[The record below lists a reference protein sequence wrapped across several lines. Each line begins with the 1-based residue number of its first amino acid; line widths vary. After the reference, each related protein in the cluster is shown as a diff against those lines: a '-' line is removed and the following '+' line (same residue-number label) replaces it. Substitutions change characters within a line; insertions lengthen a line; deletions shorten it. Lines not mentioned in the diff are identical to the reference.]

1 MEDDSFKIYF
11 IYSQEGSK
19 LNVEQL
25 KLNEEIIK
33 IEQISSGKVL
43 NYLYILYCLTISN
56 KKKVKS
62 TTLALVDNQGKLY
75 TSKISLNKDE
85 PFQYNVNFESSDY
98 NDEQHISLNQVKLPY
113 KEQFTIFKNSLK
125 NYNNIFYSLY
135 LSRVNSILEEMNC
148 KVDYESLLI
157 FILDLFAEYE
167 QYNELKDII
176 KNLFEKMNLKN
187 IIYKIDD
194 NSELSSLDEKHILDN
209 INIRENLVLITNNN
223 EEINEKI
230 DVILSYYYLH
240 KNRKLFIKYIG
251 NNNKDNK
258 ILEHLISN
266 RSFFDNFSKDAINSQ
281 LLEEAEDL
289 TQIKSLLSL
298 LPSMVDCFYFFADEN
313 FYMKLC
319 CLSQI
324 EAMRLNIME
333 ISKPNRNDDIGLLS
347 RYFDSMINN
356 LWKEYCLPIDL
367 TAEFFVEYCKL
378 FLNKDLYKIKIIINN
393 LERLNERL
401 ADKSKIKIESE
412 LNSYYKQ
419 TAVYFINNQKLKNM
433 DLINFLQDNPEFKNN
448 ENIENCIVLDS
459 YHEKFTNEFL
469 NDEIED
475 IHLKDLFGDNYYRII
490 KSIFDRMI
498 LPKDIVVIRYWKI
511 EDNKNK
517 EITEIFLQTIKRIW
531 LNHPE
536 NHMFGFEN
544 LFAKEFG
551 KASLEVENYK
561 DIINEIESHIPN
573 DSILMIYSTLL
584 DKKYGLSEEFKQ
596 HVINYINKN
605 ISDGPLALWYKLT
618 TFAERDDKIKYLKA
632 NLKDEYAVKVED
644 FIHYPE
650 ILSDRINL
658 FTKLYNNK
666 FFDDISNSNYYIE
679 SLKSKENLENLKF
692 NDAMIMYGKIDH
704 FSNLFLFFV
713 PGGFNEENQI
723 LVSSSLFDFSD
734 KCERAKA
741 HDESLKTII
750 NFWERFFPFEKNEAR
765 NNLQKLLKKYE
776 NSPLKEYNKLYNQ
789 TKLIL
794 VNLNEAKQGEKF
806 FESIFFMGIYNHLK
820 NKFNENQERERYEN
834 TFKKFSEIKELG
846 KNSDLN
852 SLDSNLKDI
861 LALAACENY
870 DKIDSELKF
879 LEEYFH
885 FDSNNNE
892 YKNYDVIKIKNSLN
906 DLVNKY
912 KETHKNIKGLDN
924 DGYVKEDAE
933 SKSSC

>member
-1 MEDDSFKIYF
+1 MEKDSFKIYF

-25 KLNEEIIK
+25 KPNEEIIK

-56 KKKVKS
+56 KKKVKF
-62 TTLALVDNQGKLY
+62 TTLTLVDNQGKLY

-98 NDEQHISLNQVKLPY
+98 NDEQHIPLNQVKLPY
-113 KEQFTIFKNSLK
+113 KEQFIIFKNSLK
-125 NYNNIFYSLY
+125 KDIKMFYSLY
-135 LSRVNSILEEMNC
+135 LSRANSILEEMNN
-148 KVDYESLLI
+148 KVDFESLLI
-157 FILDLFAEYE
+157 FIADLFAEYE

-176 KNLFEKMNLKN
+176 KNLFEKINLKN
-187 IIYKIDD
+187 VIYKIDD
-194 NSELSSLDEKHILDN
+194 NSELSSLEEKHILDN
-209 INIRENLVLITNNN
+209 INIRENLVLITNNK

-240 KNRKLFIKYIG
+240 KNRKLFIKYIS

-266 RSFFDNFSKDAINSQ
+266 RSFFDNFSKDVINSQ

-298 LPSMVDCFYFFADEN
+298 LPSMVDCFYFFADEIFN
-313 FYMKLC
+313 MKLC

-324 EAMRLNIME
+324 EAKRLNIME
-333 ISKPNRNDDIGLLS
+333 INKPNKNDDIDLLS
-347 RYFDSMINN
+347 DYFDSMINN
-356 LWKEYCLPIDL
+356 FWKERLLPIDL

-378 FLNKDLYKIKIIINN
+378 FLNEDLYKIKLIINN
-393 LERLNERL
+393 LKRLNKQL
-401 ADKSKIKIESE
+401 ADKFQIKIESK

-419 TAVYFINNQKLKNM
+419 TAVYLINNQKLKNM
-433 DLINFLQDNPEFKNN
+433 DLINFLEENPEFKNN
-448 ENIENCIVLDS
+448 ENIENCIVLDT
-459 YHEKFTNEFL
+459 YYKKFTNEFL

-475 IHLKDLFGDNYYRII
+475 IHLKDLFRDNYYRII
-490 KSIFDRMI
+490 KSIFNRMV
-498 LPKDIVVIRYWKI
+498 LPKDMVVIKDWKI

-536 NHMFGFEN
+536 NHMFCFED

-561 DIINEIESHIPN
+561 DIMDEIESHIPK
-573 DSILMIYSTLL
+573 DSILIFYSNLL
-584 DKKYGLSEEFKQ
+584 AKKYGLSEEFKQ

-605 ISDGPLALWYKLT
+605 ISDGPLGLWYKLT
-618 TFAERDDKIKYLKA
+618 TFDEREDKIKYLKA

-650 ILSDRINL
+650 IISDRITL
-658 FTKLYNNK
+658 FTELYNSQ
-666 FFDDISNSNYYIE
+666 FIDDVSNSNYYEE
-679 SLKSKENLENLKF
+679 SLKSKDNLENLKF
-692 NDAMIMYGKIDH
+692 NDAMIMYDKIDS
-704 FSNLFLFFV
+704 FSQLFLFFV
-713 PGGFNEENQI
+713 PGKFNEENQI
-723 LVSSSLFDFSD
+723 LVASTLIDFSD

-741 HDESLKTII
+741 HHESLKTIL
-750 NFWERFFPFEKNEAR
+750 NFWERFFPFEKKEAR
-765 NNLQKLLKKYE
+765 NNLQKLLNKYE
-776 NSPLKEYNKLYNQ
+776 NSPLKEYNKLCNQ

-806 FESIFFMGIYNHLK
+806 LESIFFMGIYNYLK
-820 NKFNENQERERYEN
+820 NKFNENQERERMNQTRDKIVEASYLPLSIIIVGIGNDDFELMDILDGDKYPLTNSRGELRKRDIVQFVKFEDFKKNNAVDYGTDLTEEVLKEIPTQVEEYYEN
-834 TFKKFSEIKELG
+834 CGKF
-846 KNSDLN
+846 
-852 SLDSNLKDI
+852 
-861 LALAACENY
+861 Y
-870 DKIDSELKF
+870 
-879 LEEYFH
+879 
-885 FDSNNNE
+885 
-892 YKNYDVIKIKNSLN
+892 
-906 DLVNKY
+906 
-912 KETHKNIKGLDN
+912 
-924 DGYVKEDAE
+924 
-933 SKSSC
+933 